1 MSDDLFREVDEEV
14 RQDRYIKIWKRY
26 GIYVSALVVTI
37 ILITVGWCC
46 VGMAFIGIFVPG
58 IPTTIFLI
66 VALWAF
72 ARSSKK
78 FHSWLLNH
86 KRFGPI
92 LQNWES
98 HKVVPRNAKILMVI
112 LQISAVIIFHY
123 SLQNIYLTVLLIITL
138 IFVARYVLS
147 LPSELPV
154 NGK

>member
-1 MSDDLFREVDEEV
+1 M
-14 RQDRYIKIWKRY
+14 KK
-26 GIYVSALVVTI
+26 I
-37 ILITVGWCC
+37 ILITIGWSC
-46 VGMAFIGIFVPG
+46 VGLAFVGTFVPG

-72 ARSSKK
+72 AKSSKK

-98 HKVVPRNAKILMVI
+98 HKVVPRKAKILMVI

-138 IFVARYVLS
+138 VFVARYVLS

-154 NGK
+154 NEK

>member
-1 MSDDLFREVDEEV
+1 M
-14 RQDRYIKIWKRY
+14 KK
-26 GIYVSALVVTI
+26 I
-37 ILITVGWCC
+37 ILITIGWSC
-46 VGMAFIGIFVPG
+46 VGLAFVGTFVPG

-66 VALWAF
+66 IALWAF
-72 ARSSKK
+72 AKSSKK

-98 HKVVPRNAKILMVI
+98 HKVVPRKAKIFMVI

-138 IFVARYVLS
+138 VFVARYVLL

-154 NGK
+154 NQK

>member
-1 MSDDLFREVDEEV
+1 M
-14 RQDRYIKIWKRY
+14 KK
-26 GIYVSALVVTI
+26 I
-37 ILITVGWCC
+37 ILITIGWLSVGLAF
-46 VGMAFIGIFVPG
+46 VGTFVPG

-98 HKVVPRNAKILMVI
+98 HKIVPRNAKILMVI

-123 SLQNIYLTVLLIITL
+123 SLQNIYLTVLLAITL

-154 NGK
+154 NEK

>member
-1 MSDDLFREVDEEV
+1 M
-14 RQDRYIKIWKRY
+14 KK
-26 GIYVSALVVTI
+26 I
-37 ILITVGWCC
+37 ILIIIGWSC
-46 VGMAFIGIFVPG
+46 VGLAFVGTFVPG

-72 ARSSKK
+72 AKSSKK

-98 HKVVPRNAKILMVI
+98 HKVVPRKAKILMVI

-123 SLQNIYLTVLLIITL
+123 SLQNIYLTAILTIIL
-138 IFVARYVLS
+138 VFVARYVLS

-154 NGK
+154 NEK

>member
-1 MSDDLFREVDEEV
+1 M
-14 RQDRYIKIWKRY
+14 KK
-26 GIYVSALVVTI
+26 I
-37 ILITVGWCC
+37 ILITIGWCC
-46 VGMAFIGIFVPG
+46 VGLAFVGTFVPG

-66 VALWAF
+66 IALWAF
-72 ARSSKK
+72 AKSSKK

-98 HKVVPRNAKILMVI
+98 HKVIPRKAKILMVI

-123 SLQNIYLTVLLIITL
+123 SLQNIYLTAILTIIL
-138 IFVARYVLS
+138 VFVARYVLS

-154 NGK
+154 NEK

>member
-1 MSDDLFREVDEEV
+1 M
-14 RQDRYIKIWKRY
+14 KK
-26 GIYVSALVVTI
+26 I
-37 ILITVGWCC
+37 ILITIGWLC
-46 VGMAFIGIFVPG
+46 VGLAFVGTFVPG

-72 ARSSKK
+72 AKSSKK

-98 HKVVPRNAKILMVI
+98 HKVVPRKAKILMVI

-138 IFVARYVLS
+138 VFVARYVLS

-154 NGK
+154 NEK

>member
-1 MSDDLFREVDEEV
+1 M
-14 RQDRYIKIWKRY
+14 KK
-26 GIYVSALVVTI
+26 I
-37 ILITVGWCC
+37 ILITIGWSC
-46 VGMAFIGIFVPG
+46 VGLAFVGTFVPG

-72 ARSSKK
+72 AKSSKK

-98 HKVVPRNAKILMVI
+98 HKVVPRKAKILMVI

-123 SLQNIYLTVLLIITL
+123 SLQNIYLTAILIITL

-154 NGK
+154 NEK

>member
-1 MSDDLFREVDEEV
+1 M
-14 RQDRYIKIWKRY
+14 KK
-26 GIYVSALVVTI
+26 I
-37 ILITVGWCC
+37 ILITIGWLC
-46 VGMAFIGIFVPG
+46 VGLAFVGTFVPG

-72 ARSSKK
+72 AKSSKK

-98 HKVVPRNAKILMVI
+98 HKVVPRKAKILMVI

-123 SLQNIYLTVLLIITL
+123 SLQNIYLTAILTIIL
-138 IFVARYVLS
+138 VFVARYVLS

-154 NGK
+154 NQK

>member
-1 MSDDLFREVDEEV
+1 M
-14 RQDRYIKIWKRY
+14 KK
-26 GIYVSALVVTI
+26 I
-37 ILITVGWCC
+37 ILITIGWSC
-46 VGMAFIGIFVPG
+46 VGLAFVGTFVPG

-72 ARSSKK
+72 AKSSKK

-98 HKVVPRNAKILMVI
+98 HKVVPRKAKILMVI
-112 LQISAVIIFHY
+112 FQISAVIIFHY
-123 SLQNIYLTVLLIITL
+123 SLQNIYLTAILIITL
-138 IFVARYVLS
+138 VFVARYVLS

-154 NGK
+154 NEK

>member
-1 MSDDLFREVDEEV
+1 M
-14 RQDRYIKIWKRY
+14 KK
-26 GIYVSALVVTI
+26 I
-37 ILITVGWCC
+37 ILITIGWLCGGLAFVGT
-46 VGMAFIGIFVPG
+46 FVPG

-66 VALWAF
+66 IALWAF
-72 ARSSKK
+72 AKSSKK

-98 HKVVPRNAKILMVI
+98 HKVVPRKAIILMVI

-123 SLQNIYLTVLLIITL
+123 SLQNIYLTAILIITL
-138 IFVARYVLS
+138 VFGARYVLS

-154 NGK
+154 NEK

>member
-1 MSDDLFREVDEEV
+1 M
-14 RQDRYIKIWKRY
+14 KK
-26 GIYVSALVVTI
+26 I
-37 ILITVGWCC
+37 ILITIGWLC
-46 VGMAFIGIFVPG
+46 VGLAFVGTFVPG

-72 ARSSKK
+72 AKSSKK

-98 HKVVPRNAKILMVI
+98 HKVVPRKAKILMVI
-112 LQISAVIIFHY
+112 FQISAVIIFHY
-123 SLQNIYLTVLLIITL
+123 SLRNIYLTVLLIITL
-138 IFVARYVLS
+138 VFVARYVLS

-154 NGK
+154 EEK

>member
-1 MSDDLFREVDEEV
+1 MNIFFYQLYLY
-14 RQDRYIKIWKRY
+14 QIHMKK
-26 GIYVSALVVTI
+26 I

-46 VGMAFIGIFVPG
+46 VGMAFIGVFVPG

-123 SLQNIYLTVLLIITL
+123 SLQNIYLTALLIITL

-147 LPSELPV
+147 LPSKLPV
-154 NGK
+154 NEK

>member
-1 MSDDLFREVDEEV
+1 M
-14 RQDRYIKIWKRY
+14 KK
-26 GIYVSALVVTI
+26 I
-37 ILITVGWCC
+37 ILITLGWCC
-46 VGMAFIGIFVPG
+46 VGMAFIGVFVPG

-112 LQISAVIIFHY
+112 LQIFAVIIFHY

>member
-1 MSDDLFREVDEEV
+1 M
-14 RQDRYIKIWKRY
+14 KK
-26 GIYVSALVVTI
+26 I
-37 ILITVGWCC
+37 ILITIGWLC
-46 VGMAFIGIFVPG
+46 VGLAFVGTFVPG

-72 ARSSKK
+72 AKSSKK

-98 HKVVPRNAKILMVI
+98 HKVVPRKAKILMVI
-112 LQISAVIIFHY
+112 LQISAIIIFHY
-123 SLQNIYLTVLLIITL
+123 SLQNIYLTAILIITL
-138 IFVARYVLS
+138 VFVARYVLS

-154 NGK
+154 NEK

>member
-1 MSDDLFREVDEEV
+1 MK
-14 RQDRYIKIWKRY
+14 KI
-26 GIYVSALVVTI
+26 T
-37 ILITVGWCC
+37 LITIGWSC
-46 VGMAFIGIFVPG
+46 VGLAFIGTFVPG

-72 ARSSKK
+72 AKSSKK

-98 HKVVPRNAKILMVI
+98 HKVVPRRAKILMVI

-123 SLQNIYLTVLLIITL
+123 SLQNIYLTAILTIIL
-138 IFVARYVLS
+138 VFVARYVLS

-154 NGK
+154 NEK

>member
-1 MSDDLFREVDEEV
+1 M
-14 RQDRYIKIWKRY
+14 KK
-26 GIYVSALVVTI
+26 I
-37 ILITVGWCC
+37 ILITIGWSC
-46 VGMAFIGIFVPG
+46 VGLAFVGTFVPG

-72 ARSSKK
+72 AKSSKK

-98 HKVVPRNAKILMVI
+98 HKVVPRKAKILMVI

-123 SLQNIYLTVLLIITL
+123 SLQNIYLTSILTIIL
-138 IFVARYVLS
+138 VFVARYVLS

-154 NGK
+154 NEK

>member
-1 MSDDLFREVDEEV
+1 M
-14 RQDRYIKIWKRY
+14 KK
-26 GIYVSALVVTI
+26 I
-37 ILITVGWCC
+37 ILITIGWSC
-46 VGMAFIGIFVPG
+46 VGLAFIGTFVPG

-72 ARSSKK
+72 AKSSKK

-98 HKVVPRNAKILMVI
+98 HKVVPRKAKILMVI

-138 IFVARYVLS
+138 VFVARYVLS

-154 NGK
+154 NKK

>member
-1 MSDDLFREVDEEV
+1 M
-14 RQDRYIKIWKRY
+14 KK
-26 GIYVSALVVTI
+26 I
-37 ILITVGWCC
+37 ILITIGWLC
-46 VGMAFIGIFVPG
+46 VGLAFVGTFVPG

-72 ARSSKK
+72 AKSSKK

-98 HKVVPRNAKILMVI
+98 HKVVPRKAKILMVI

-138 IFVARYVLS
+138 VFVARYVLS

-154 NGK
+154 EEK

>member
-1 MSDDLFREVDEEV
+1 M
-14 RQDRYIKIWKRY
+14 KK
-26 GIYVSALVVTI
+26 I
-37 ILITVGWCC
+37 ILITIGWLC
-46 VGMAFIGIFVPG
+46 VGLAFVGTFVPG

-72 ARSSKK
+72 AKSSKK

-98 HKVVPRNAKILMVI
+98 HKVVPRKAKILMVI

-138 IFVARYVLS
+138 VFVARYVLS
-147 LPSELPV
+147 LPSELPI
-154 NGK
+154 NEK

>member
-1 MSDDLFREVDEEV
+1 M
-14 RQDRYIKIWKRY
+14 KK
-26 GIYVSALVVTI
+26 I
-37 ILITVGWCC
+37 ILIIIGWSC
-46 VGMAFIGIFVPG
+46 VGLAFVGTFVPG

-66 VALWAF
+66 IALWAF
-72 ARSSKK
+72 AKSSKK

-98 HKVVPRNAKILMVI
+98 HKVVPRKAKILMVI

-138 IFVARYVLS
+138 VFVARYVLS

-154 NGK
+154 NKK

>member
-1 MSDDLFREVDEEV
+1 M
-14 RQDRYIKIWKRY
+14 KK
-26 GIYVSALVVTI
+26 I
-37 ILITVGWCC
+37 ILITIGWLC
-46 VGMAFIGIFVPG
+46 VGLAFVGTFVPG

-72 ARSSKK
+72 AKSSKK

-98 HKVVPRNAKILMVI
+98 HKVVPRKAKILMVI
-112 LQISAVIIFHY
+112 FQISAVLIFHY
-123 SLQNIYLTVLLIITL
+123 SLQNIYLTAILIVTL
-138 IFVARYVLS
+138 VFVARYVLS

-154 NGK
+154 NEK